1 MNSITKGF
9 GVLAL
14 SAAIA
19 LGASGCSQNAP
30 AAAPSPTV
38 DATQLT
44 GAKAAESIKGFV
56 AAGTSDEVAKA
67 VADKATAETFAPA
80 VKFLDKDAETATV
93 QNTVS
98 DFVLVKMADPKAAV
112 SVDVDESK
120 VVVDGQKAA
129 PRSPTAMSLPTRST
143 IWFSVTVPGLSLSP
157 LPLRPPRALLRANPQ
172 SSSQLLPFRFPSQF

>member
-14 SAAIA
+14 TAAIA

-38 DATQLT
+38 DSTQLT
-44 GAKAAESIKGFV
+44 GAKAAEAIKGFV
-56 AAGTSDEVAKA
+56 AAGTSDEVAAA

-80 VKFLDKDAETATV
+80 VKFLDKDAATETV

-98 DFVLVKMADPKAAV
+98 EFVLVKMADPKAAV
-112 SVDVDESK
+112 AVEVDESK
-120 VVVDGQKAA
+120 VVVDGQKATVPVSA
-129 PRSPTAMSLPTRST
+129 
-143 IWFSVTVPGLSLSP
+143 VTVTAGGSKVANSDALADSVNDLVFRDGAWAITFPASASASP
-157 LPLRPPRALLRANPQ
+157 SAT
-172 SSSQLLPFRFPSQF
+172 PSESAK

>member
-9 GVLAL
+9 GVLTL
-14 SAAIA
+14 TAAIVF
-19 LGASGCSQNAP
+19 GATACSTNTP
-30 AAAPSPTV
+30 AAAPRPTV
-38 DATQLT
+38 DPTQLT
-44 GAKAAESIKGFV
+44 GAKAAEAIKGFV

-80 VKFLDKDAETATV
+80 VKFLDKDTPTETV

-120 VVVDGQKAA
+120 VVVDGQKATVPVDA
-129 PRSPTAMSLPTRST
+129 
-143 IWFSVTVPGLSLSP
+143 VTVKAGGAKVANSDALADSVNDLVFRDGAWVITFPASASASP
-157 LPLRPPRALLRANPQ
+157 SPA
-172 SSSQLLPFRFPSQF
+172 PSESAK

>member
-1 MNSITKGF
+1 MKNITKSF

-14 SAAIA
+14 TAAIA

-38 DATQLT
+38 DATEMT
-44 GAKAAESIKGFV
+44 GAKAAEAIKGFV
-56 AAGTSDEVAKA
+56 AAGTSDEVAAA

-80 VKFLDKDAETATV
+80 VKFLDRDAASETV

-112 SVDVDESK
+112 SVVVDESK
-120 VVVDGQKAA
+120 VVVDGQKATVPVEA
-129 PRSPTAMSLPTRST
+129 
-143 IWFSVTVPGLSLSP
+143 VTVTAGGTKVANSDVLAESVNDLVFRDGAWVITFPAPVSVSP
-157 LPLRPPRALLRANPQ
+157 SPA
-172 SSSQLLPFRFPSQF
+172 PSESAK

>member
-14 SAAIA
+14 TAAIA
-19 LGASGCSQNAP
+19 LGASGCSQNTP

-38 DATQLT
+38 DSTQLT
-44 GAKAAESIKGFV
+44 GAKAADAIKGFV
-56 AAGTSDEVAKA
+56 AAGTSDQVAAA

-80 VKFLDKDAETATV
+80 VKFLDKDVKSESV

-120 VVVDGQKAA
+120 VVVDGQAATVPVDAVTVKAGGKKVANSDALAAEVNHLVFRDGAWAITFAA
-129 PRSPTAMSLPTRST
+129 PASASPSAS
-143 IWFSVTVPGLSLSP
+143 
-157 LPLRPPRALLRANPQ
+157 AK
-172 SSSQLLPFRFPSQF
+172 